1 MMAGQQ
7 PSNPLD
13 ATGEPSAY
21 DPLPGQVDQPVA
33 AMLVRIQQVMLAR
46 GFGYLD
52 NGQPRLWPM
61 CAVAMGNAKHRYVI
75 APWIDGAEHWAAELV
90 RICNDQYGPA
100 GCCVFV
106 GAGGA
111 NNQFLRQL
119 LQSETGW
126 VGYVDTSTGQVH
138 GSAGARWYCACPP
151 LARTSRLRELLDLV
165 RANMGQ
171 DIDCRRAMRHAADQE
186 NERETFV
193 RALQGGLNLPRVTP
207 LIVGACV
214 AIMAV
219 VSLQFM
225 QGSNSA
231 LQDWAGSNGPLVKAG
246 QYWRLL
252 TPMFMHVNLI
262 HLAFNMYVLW
272 SAGQLYERLQGS
284 SRFVAV
290 YLFAGLAGVVGSLL
304 YHPTIFSMGASGAIF
319 GVYGALAAMLLRYRQ
334 HLPEGVRRAFLNGV
348 IAFIGYNLAFGF
360 MLRGFVDNAAQVG
373 GLAGG
378 FLMGLALATKP
389 LTRTGWQG
397 WQKLAGL
404 LLTAALAGGAWQ
416 AIVRSPAVIQPQT
429 SHQATSQPTTT
440 QSATDQSAPAE
451 EAQPTPEENTPHD
464 QPSDEQN

>member
-7 PSNPLD
+7 PSTPFD
-13 ATGEPSAY
+13 ATDEPSAY

-46 GFGYLD
+46 GFAYLD

-61 CAVAMGNAKHRYVI
+61 CAVAMGNARHRYVI
-75 APWIDGAEHWAAELV
+75 APWIDGAEHWSAELV
-90 RICNDQYGPA
+90 RICNNQYGSA

-126 VGYVDTSTGQVH
+126 VGYVDAATSQVH
-138 GSAGARWYCACPP
+138 GSAGAKWYCACPP
-151 LARTSRLRELLDLV
+151 LARTSRLRELLELV

-171 DIDCRRAMRHAADQE
+171 DIDCRGAMRHAADQE

-193 RALQGGLNLPRVTP
+193 RALQGGVNLARVTP

-219 VSLQFM
+219 VFLQSLH
-225 QGSNSA
+225 GSNSA
-231 LQDWAGSNGPLVKAG
+231 LQDWAGSNGPLIKAG
-246 QYWRLL
+246 QYWRLV

-272 SAGQLYERLQGS
+272 SAGQMYERLQGS

-304 YHPTIFSMGASGAIF
+304 YHPDIVSMGASGAIF

-360 MLRGFVDNAAQVG
+360 MLRGFVDNAAHVG

-378 FLMGLALATKP
+378 FFMGLALATKP
-389 LTRTGWQG
+389 LTRTGWHG

-404 LLTAALAGGAWQ
+404 LLTAMLAVGAWQ
-416 AIVRSPAVIQPQT
+416 AIARSPAATPEDQPQT
-429 SHQATSQPTTT
+429 TTQPTTQQT
-440 QSATDQSAPAE
+440 TTDQSAPAE
-451 EAQPTPEENTPHD
+451 EVQPAPEESNQHD
-464 QPSDEQN
+464 QPGDGQN